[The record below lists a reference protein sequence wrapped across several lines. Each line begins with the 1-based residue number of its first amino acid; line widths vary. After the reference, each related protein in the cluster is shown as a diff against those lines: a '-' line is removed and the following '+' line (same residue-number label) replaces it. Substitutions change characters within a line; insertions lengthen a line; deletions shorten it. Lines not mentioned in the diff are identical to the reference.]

1 LPQCIQ
7 FPGASTGNVGVNIGV
22 PAPMAYFPFSG
33 WTGSFF
39 GVMHAQGRGPWSS
52 SPTKGDC
59 GALASRVVAQILIG
73 LQAKSP
79 VY

>member
-1 LPQCIQ
+1 
-7 FPGASTGNVGVNIGV
+7 
-22 PAPMAYFPFSG
+22 MAYFPFSG